1 MNISVGT
8 YITAGLW
15 LGILFLFTQTWR
27 LRRGRVTIGPGAI
40 GTMDHILNE
49 DRRNAVEIIIEE
61 KTGYHDPEDAD
72 GNVPEFEDPRVPRG
86 TQPGGRG
93 RKP

>member
-1 MNISVGT
+1 MNISIGT
-8 YITAGLW
+8 YITAALW
-15 LGILFLFTQTWR
+15 LGIIFLFIQTWR

-49 DRRNAVEIIIEE
+49 DRRNAVEIILEE

-72 GNVPEFEDPRVPRG
+72 GNLPDLDRRGVPRR
-86 TQPGGRG
+86 PR
-93 RKP
+93 